1 MTEALFAALE
11 GLGPVAALRSSRW
24 AYAAVSGAHVLG
36 IALLVGAI
44 LPFDLKL
51 LGLWPRVARRD
62 LARVLLPVAACGLG
76 LAIAAGF
83 LLFSVRATDYADL
96 VVFQVK
102 IALIL
107 SGLAG
112 ALAAH
117 LAHGP
122 LLDGMGRG
130 RAALHGALSM
140 ACWLGALACGRAI
153 AFVMG

>member
-1 MTEALFAALE
+1 MTEALLAALE
-11 GLGPVAALRSSRW
+11 GLGPVAALRSQRW
-24 AYAAVSGAHVLG
+24 AYAAVNGAHVLG

-44 LPFDLKL
+44 LPFDLRL
-51 LGLWPRVARRD
+51 LGLWPGIARRD
-62 LARVLLPVAACGLG
+62 LARVLLPVAAGGLT
-76 LAIAAGF
+76 LAIVAGL
-83 LLFSVRATDYADL
+83 LLFSVRATEYAAL
-96 VVFQVK
+96 AVLQVK
-102 IALIL
+102 IVLIL

-130 RAALHGALSM
+130 RAALHGALST

-153 AFVMG
+153 AFVTG